1 MENMLQAVVV
11 VFMLFLCALCLF
23 AVIVIVR
30 DIIYENAKTR
40 REREK
45 QETPTTPAEPIQ
57 VVVQPAPTVIMPA
70 PVAPAPVEPEP
81 VEEPAPVA
89 IAEPVEEVEV
99 AEEVAVTQAEAEEI
113 DPDAVTFSRVSLTME
128 EKYAALSKEHK
139 RFFDDIVRHALA
151 KEGVKESK
159 RTGFYDYKIG
169 AYRVIR
175 MTIKRSEIVCEFN
188 FIDKDFAEYAS
199 GTDVK
204 MKRSATSVRVLEVS
218 AVGVAKDGIDLVCN
232 QIAED
237 KERKKELAREKRREK
252 RRQAKE
258 DGSAE

>member
-11 VFMLFLCALCLF
+11 VFMLFLCSLCLF

-30 DIIYENAKTR
+30 DIIYENAKNR
-40 REREK
+40 RAREMAK
-45 QETPTTPAEPIQ
+45 EPVTPAEPIQ

-70 PVAPAPVEPEP
+70 PVAPAMEQAPVS
-81 VEEPAPVA
+81 EPAP
-89 IAEPVEEVEV
+89 AESIVEEVEEI
-99 AEEVAVTQAEAEEI
+99 AEEIAVTEADQEEI
-113 DPDAVTFSRVSLTME
+113 DPDAVIFSRVSLTME
-128 EKYAALSKEHK
+128 EKYAALSKEQK
-139 RFFDDIVRHALA
+139 RFFDDIVRHAMS
-151 KEGVKESK
+151 KEGVKEAK

-188 FIDKDFAEYAS
+188 FIDKDFAEYANS
-199 GTDVK
+199 SDVK

-218 AVGVAKDGIDLVCN
+218 AVGVAKDGIDLVCQ
-232 QIAED
+232 QIADD

-252 RRQAKE
+252 RKQAKE
-258 DGSAE
+258 A

>member
-45 QETPTTPAEPIQ
+45 AQEPAAPAEPIQ

-70 PVAPAPVEPEP
+70 PVVEQAPAPAA
-81 VEEPAPVA
+81 EPAPA
-89 IAEPVEEVEV
+89 PAPIVELTREMPD
-99 AEEVAVTQAEAEEI
+99 EVAVTEDDVDEI

-128 EKYAALSKEHK
+128 EKYAALSKEQK
-139 RFFDDIVRHALA
+139 RFFDDIVRHAMS

-175 MTIKRSEIVCEFN
+175 MTIKRSEVVCEFN
-188 FIDKDFAEYAS
+188 FIDKDFAEYANS
-199 GTDVK
+199 SDVK
-204 MKRSATSVRVLEVS
+204 MKRSATSVRVLENS
-218 AVGVAKDGIDLVCN
+218 AVGVAKDGIDLVCQ

-237 KERKKELAREKRREK
+237 KARKKELAKEKRREK
-252 RRQAKE
+252 RKQSRDA
-258 DGSAE
+258 

>member
-40 REREK
+40 REREMAK
-45 QETPTTPAEPIQ
+45 EPATPAEPIQ

-70 PVAPAPVEPEP
+70 PAPAPVVEQPAPVVAEAP
-81 VEEPAPVA
+81 VEE
-89 IAEPVEEVEV
+89 IEEMP
-99 AEEVAVTQAEAEEI
+99 EEVAVTKAEPEEI
-113 DPDAVTFSRVSLTME
+113 DPDAVTFSRVTLTME

-139 RFFDDIVRHALA
+139 RFFDDIVRHALT
-151 KEGVKESK
+151 KEGVKEFK
-159 RTGFYDYKIG
+159 RPGFYDYKIG

-188 FIDKDFAEYAS
+188 FIDKDFAEYANS
-199 GTDVK
+199 SDVK
-204 MKRSATSVRVLEVS
+204 MKRSATSVRVLEIS
-218 AVGVAKDGIDLVCN
+218 AVGVAKDGIDLVCQ
-232 QIAED
+232 QIADD

-252 RRQAKE
+252 RKQAKE
-258 DGSAE
+258 A

>member
-45 QETPTTPAEPIQ
+45 QENPTTPAEPIQ

-70 PVAPAPVEPEP
+70 PVAPAPVEPTP
-81 VEEPAPVA
+81 VEETAPVA
-89 IAEPVEEVEV
+89 VAEPVEEVE
-99 AEEVAVTQAEAEEI
+99 EEVAVTQVEAEEI